1 MSIKSLVALA
11 SVSAALS
18 FLTLPVPAS
27 AQLAAPNSAGVAIG
41 HVHINA
47 KDVDAQ
53 QKFFTQLGGVPV
65 NNEKLQMVQFPGI
78 YVVLRKQDSTGGTV
92 GSVLNH
98 FGFHVKNLDE
108 WLPKWKA
115 AGIPIEPGNNPK
127 QMYLMGPDEVRVE
140 IIEDTKISTPVEMH
154 HIHLFMPDP
163 LAAQAWYV
171 KNFGAVAGKRLAFET
186 ATVPGTELTFTKA
199 DMPLVSTKNRGV
211 DHMGF
216 EVKNIDAMV
225 KKLDEAGIHVDAP
238 VRTSANASKLRIA
251 YINDPWGTYIE
262 LTEGLAPSH

>member
-1 MSIKSLVALA
+1 MSIKNLIAIDG
-11 SVSAALS
+11 VSAVL
-18 FLTLPVPAS
+18 FLTLPVS

-78 YVVLRKQDSTGGTV
+78 YVVLRKQDYTGGTV

-115 AGIPIEPGNNPK
+115 AGIPIEAGNNPK

-140 IIEDTKISTPVEMH
+140 IIEDAKISTPVEMH
-154 HIHLFMPDP
+154 HIHMFMPDP

-171 KNFGAVAGKRLAFET
+171 KNFGAVAGKRLAFEKIGR
-186 ATVPGTELTFTKA
+186 A
-199 DMPLVSTKNRGV
+199 
-211 DHMGF
+211 
-216 EVKNIDAMV
+216 
-225 KKLDEAGIHVDAP
+225 HV
-238 VRTSANASKLRIA
+238 
-251 YINDPWGTYIE
+251 
-262 LTEGLAPSH
+262 